1 MEHSGTTGV
10 APQEDATQAAQPSA
24 DGAPQATPPQRPSRG
39 SPGSQ
44 LARTLLDRETL
55 EEDEAYAAAG
65 ISPGTVPA
73 AIARGEAPG
82 TTTAPGNPP
91 AAAQAGADHIAPA
104 PSR

>member
-1 MEHSGTTGV
+1 LIFNYRPRITDYEQ
-10 APQEDATQAAQPSA
+10 ALATL
-24 DGAPQATPPQRPSRG
+24 RG
-39 SPGSQ
+39 SRDRLDR

-65 ISPGTVPA
+65 MS
-73 AIARGEAPG
+73 PG